1 MFSDP
6 FHGPTTHRKTGE
18 YAPGHTQ
25 AKKSGYANILYT
37 HTVFDIYNNNKILL
51 FFVINYIV

>member
-1 MFSDP
+1 MFSDL

-18 YAPGHTQ
+18 YVPGHTQ

-37 HTVFDIYNNNKILL
+37 HTVFDILQQQ
-51 FFVINYIV
+51 